1 MSDDVSIRDVIESD
15 FPIFYAQQS
24 DPESRRMAAFTGEEQ
39 PDQAAFIE
47 RWKAIVSRDTNI
59 MMTITYNGHV
69 AGNLMCY
76 LLEGEREVGY
86 WIGKSYWGK
95 GIATRALKLFLEQFT
110 ERPLFA
116 RAAKDNAASLRV
128 LEKCGFIPYAE
139 ERSYAN
145 ARGEEIE
152 EVLLRLEGSDADTV
166 S

>member
-1 MSDDVSIRDVIESD
+1 MSEEVSIRDVIESD
-15 FPIFYAQQS
+15 FPIFYIQQS
-24 DPESRRMAAFTGEEQ
+24 DPESRRMAAFTDEKQ
-39 PDQAAFIE
+39 PDQEAFIE
-47 RWKAIVSRDTNI
+47 RWKSISNRDTNI
-59 MMTITYNGHV
+59 MKTILYDGQV
-69 AGNLMCY
+69 AGNLMSY

-86 WIGKSYWGK
+86 WIGKTFWGK
-95 GIATRALKLFLEQFT
+95 GIATRALKLFLDELP

-152 EVLLRLEGSDADTV
+152 EVLLKLNGR
-166 S
+166 